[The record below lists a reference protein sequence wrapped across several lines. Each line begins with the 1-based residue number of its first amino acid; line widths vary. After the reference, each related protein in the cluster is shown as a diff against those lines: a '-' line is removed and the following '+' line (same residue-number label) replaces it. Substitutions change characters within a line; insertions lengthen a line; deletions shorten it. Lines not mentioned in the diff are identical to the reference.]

1 MRSLKDTPPEEMEQ
15 PTVATMATLA
25 TVATVA
31 TTATLRGRSQCLL
44 IFIDFH

>member
-15 PTVATMATLA
+15 PTVATMAT
-25 TVATVA
+25 
-31 TTATLRGRSQCLL
+31 TATLRGRSQCLL